1 MGNAADGPNKNR
13 RGKEMTI
20 RKRIQKAIEV
30 LGAPVMSYAPEIA
43 VKEYDRKIKEAVKL
57 LLGALQ

>member
-1 MGNAADGPNKNR
+1 
-13 RGKEMTI
+13 MTI